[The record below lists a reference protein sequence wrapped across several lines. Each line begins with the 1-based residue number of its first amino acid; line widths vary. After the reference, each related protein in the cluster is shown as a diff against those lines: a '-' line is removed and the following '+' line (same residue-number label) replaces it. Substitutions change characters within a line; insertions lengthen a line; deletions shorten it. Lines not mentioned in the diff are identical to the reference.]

1 MHRDRYTT
9 DVFLIIDIIY
19 FLAIPF
25 LVIGA
30 TISKLRGHPRRKDL
44 RGRLGYGN
52 SLSEHPKRILLH
64 AVSVGEVNALR
75 TLVPILAEQGY
86 SVVICVTTDTGL
98 ARANQLFGETYEVTR
113 FPLDFSFAIRQFLTR
128 IKPTIVALV
137 ELEVWP
143 NLIGMCSSRNIPVL
157 VINGRLS
164 ERSFSRYTL
173 VKLFLRRTFTRLTAI
188 GMQNESYAARVRYLG
203 GINVHV
209 HGTMKWD
216 NAVIKDS
223 VAGAEALAKDF
234 GIDPE
239 KPLIVVGSTTPEEHT
254 LLMNA
259 LPEGAQLL
267 CAPRR
272 PEWFNDAAKTLA
284 PCTRRTEPNTE
295 TTMQFLLDTIG
306 ELDMAYA
313 IADVVVIGRSFSPH
327 HGSDPTQSVAL
338 GKPTIIG
345 PNVSDFTEMVATL
358 VDGGGMIQCTSDE
371 LKTTLAELLDKPSES
386 KQLAIA
392 GRKIIESQQGATKR
406 YVDLIVESTPS

>member
-1 MHRDRYTT
+1 M
-9 DVFLIIDIIY
+9 
-19 FLAIPF
+19 LATPF

-30 TISKLRGHPRRKDL
+30 SISRLRGHPRRRDL
-44 RGRLGYGN
+44 RGRLGCGR
-52 SLSEHPKRILLH
+52 SLPSHPKRILLH

-75 TLVPILAEQGY
+75 ILIPMLADKGY
-86 SVVICVTTDTGL
+86 DIVICVTTDTGI
-98 ARANQLFGETYEVTR
+98 ARANDLFGETYEVTR
-113 FPLDFSFAIRQFLTR
+113 FPLDFSFSIRRFLTR
-128 IKPTIVALV
+128 IGPTVVGLV

-143 NLIGMCSSRNIPVL
+143 NLIDMCSCRDIPVL

-164 ERSFSRYTL
+164 ERSFGRYSL
-173 VKLFLRRTFTRLTAI
+173 VKLFLRPTFARLSAI
-188 GMQNESYAARVRYLG
+188 GMQNEPYAARVRDLG
-203 GINVHV
+203 GNNVHV

-223 VAGAEALAKDF
+223 VAGGKALAKDL
-234 GIDPE
+234 GIDPA
-239 KPLIVVGSTTPEEHT
+239 KPLIVAGSTTPEEHS

-272 PEWFNDAAKTLA
+272 PEWFDDAAKELA
-284 PCTRRTEPNTE
+284 PCTRRTVSNTQ

-306 ELDMAYA
+306 ELDMAYS
-313 IADVVVIGRSFSPH
+313 IADVVVIGRSFSQH

-345 PNVSDFTEMVATL
+345 PNVSDFTDMVGML
-358 VDGGGMIQCTSDE
+358 VDGGGLIQCTSGE
-371 LKTTLAELLDKPSES
+371 LKSTLAELLDNPTQS
-386 KQLAIA
+386 KQLAVA
-392 GRKIIESQQGATKR
+392 GRSIIESQQGATQR

>member
-1 MHRDRYTT
+1 
-9 DVFLIIDIIY
+9 VFLLLDIIY
-19 FLAIPF
+19 LLAIPF

-30 TISKLRGHPRRKDL
+30 SISRFRGHPRRRDL
-44 RGRLGYGN
+44 RGRLGYGR
-52 SLSEHPKRILLH
+52 SLPSHTKRILIH

-75 TLVPILAEQGY
+75 TLIPILGDQGY
-86 SVVICVTTDTGL
+86 DVVICVTTDTGL
-98 ARANQLFGETYEVTR
+98 ARANNLFGDTYEITR
-113 FPLDFSFAIRQFLTR
+113 FPLDFSFSIRRFLTR
-128 IKPTIVALV
+128 IRPTVVGLV

-143 NLIGMCSSRNIPVL
+143 NLIGICSGRDIPVL

-164 ERSFSRYTL
+164 ERSFKRYSL
-173 VKLFLRRTFTRLTAI
+173 AKPFLRRTFTRLTAI
-188 GMQNESYAARVRYLG
+188 GMQNESYAARVRDLG

-223 VAGAEALAKDF
+223 VKGADALAKDL

-239 KPLIVVGSTTPEEHT
+239 KPLIVAGSTTPEEHT
-254 LLMNA
+254 LFMNA
-259 LPEGAQLL
+259 TPEGSQLL

-272 PEWFNDAAKTLA
+272 PEWFDDAAKTLA

-295 TTMQFLLDTIG
+295 TTMHFLLDTIG

-313 IADVVVIGRSFSPH
+313 IADIVVIGRSFSPH

-371 LKTTLAELLDKPSES
+371 LQSTLAGLLEKPSAS

-392 GRKIIESQQGATKR
+392 GRKIIESQQGATQR
-406 YVDLIVESTPS
+406 YVDLIMESTPS